1 MPPAAPEPEAAP
13 TDRVAHTAFALLWA
27 VVGGAACSTVIGL
40 EPNLVEE
47 GLVIHVAQRLV
58 AGEHLYRDIVFFT
71 GPLPF
76 ELLGLLFRIF
86 GEEILVGRG
95 ATALIQGVNA
105 ALAYGLVRRAGGGV
119 LAHAA
124 GALVAALPL
133 LLFPLF
139 SIFYYTPLA
148 FSIGLWATYA
158 AVRGSD
164 DARWAFAAG
173 VAVAAVALCKQTI
186 GVALAAGLFAALLA
200 TAPTGARVR
209 ITRAFALG
217 GAATAVLTLA
227 FYGLRGDLG
236 ELWRCLVTIPLS
248 LGETFGSRYMNLWPP
263 GVLDPELHAHK
274 VVYFPNLYF
283 LKYGIYA
290 PLSSDVILGV
300 QLLYSLPI
308 LALIATPIARLF
320 GPIPKAAWIN
330 AAYLVAMATNLFP
343 RSDWGHLVFS
353 LAPSVLQLLI
363 LLTPALRLVPYLPHA
378 AAVAIAA
385 AAGWYG
391 LAVGQWV
398 HDEAGPPNWGPRV
411 PLRPVS
417 AIYRVVTIP
426 RIVRYLRSR
435 TEPGDPIFVARSEP
449 LLYFA
454 TETTNPTPYGGV
466 LTGIYEE
473 QQRHILEALPD
484 VRFVV
489 ISDLD
494 QPMWTYYSEELP
506 EVQAYLERHFH
517 IAERYPLDDASWI
530 VVLERGPDRGATW
543 LDLMEERPKARAW
556 TLDENREQQPDDLPL
571 ARLVARHNRRSMPM
585 RLGHWGGGID
595 YEFTVP
601 EPGARFES
609 GVGYRGM
616 VSLEDLHVHPRR
628 SHMVVEVG
636 RDGRF
641 EEVARQKVS
650 GVGGAGRRWTP
661 IQADLTPW
669 AGQEI
674 TLRLTID
681 VAVPVAE
688 RDLSWWASPRIVRTG
703 RGDDAGEG

>member
-1 MPPAAPEPEAAP
+1 MAPAAPEPAPAP
-13 TDRVAHTAFALLWA
+13 TDRIAHTAFALLWA
-27 VVGGAACSTVIGL
+27 VVGGVACAAVIGL

-76 ELLGLLFRIF
+76 ELLGLLFRAF

-95 ATALIQGVNA
+95 ATALISGVNA
-105 ALAYGLVRRAGGGV
+105 GLAYGLVRRAGGGV

-148 FSIGLWATYA
+148 FSFGLWSAYA
-158 AVRGSD
+158 ATRGATSV
-164 DARWAFAAG
+164 RWAFAAG
-173 VAVAAVALCKQTI
+173 VAVAAVALCKQTV
-186 GVALAAGLFAALLA
+186 GAVLAAGMLAAVFA
-200 TAPTGARVR
+200 TAPAGTRLR

-217 GAATAVLTLA
+217 GAASALLTVA

-236 ELWRCLVTIPLS
+236 ELWRCLVSVPLS
-248 LGETFGSRYMNLWPP
+248 LGETFGSPYLNLWPP
-263 GVLDPELHAHK
+263 GELAPELHPHK

-300 QLLYSLPI
+300 QLLYALPI
-308 LALIATPIARLF
+308 LALVATPLARLA
-320 GPIPKAAWIN
+320 GPVPRAAWIN
-330 AAYLVAMATNLFP
+330 AAWLVAMATNLFP

-353 LAPSVLQLLI
+353 LAPSMLQLII
-363 LLTPALRLVPYLPHA
+363 LLAPALRLVPYLPHA
-378 AAVAIAA
+378 AGLAIAA
-385 AAGWYG
+385 TAGWYG
-391 LAVGQWV
+391 VAVGQWV
-398 HDEAGPPNWGPRV
+398 HAEAGPPSWGPRV

-426 RIVRYLRSR
+426 RIIRYIRSR

-454 TETTNPTPYGGV
+454 TDTTNPTPYGGV
-466 LTGIYEE
+466 LTGIYDE
-473 QQRHILEALPD
+473 QQRHILAALD
-484 VRFVV
+484 EVRFVV

-506 EVQAYLERHFH
+506 EVQAHLERHFH
-517 IAERYPLDDASWI
+517 IAEGYPLDDASWI

-543 LDLMEERPKARAW
+543 LDLMQERPNARAW
-556 TLDENREQQPDDLPL
+556 TLDENREQQPDERPL

-595 YEFTVP
+595 YVLSVP
-601 EPGARFES
+601 EEGARFES

-636 RDGRF
+636 HGGSF
-641 EEVARQKVS
+641 QEVARQKVS

-661 IQADLTPW
+661 IEADLSPW
-669 AGQEI
+669 AGEQI

-688 RDLSWWASPRIVRTG
+688 RDLTWWASPRIVRG
-703 RGDDAGEG
+703 APPRDGSEG